1 MKKILWNIIS
11 WSVAGVMILCLLVSE
26 LFDREKDEMDP
37 YV

>member
-11 WSVAGVMILCLLVSE
+11 WLVAGVLVLGLLISE
-26 LFDREKDEMDP
+26 LFDRDKDEMDP